1 MQPWTLLPPDQGPA
15 PGPAAS
21 GAVFPVPLED
31 DRSYC
36 VRAAARERPLLKRR
50 TAVTAKTLPL
60 DGPAFEREV
69 VNNPGLTLVDF
80 WAAWCSPC
88 RALLPSLERLA
99 TSFAGRAKVA
109 KVEVDANPDLAQ
121 RFGVRSIPTLVF
133 FRDGREVDRI
143 VGNLPYPTL
152 EERLARLTG

>member
-1 MQPWTLLPPDQGPA
+1 MN
-15 PGPAAS
+15 
-21 GAVFPVPLED
+21 
-31 DRSYC
+31 
-36 VRAAARERPLLKRR
+36 
-50 TAVTAKTLPL
+50 AKTLPL

-109 KVEVDANPDLAQ
+109 KVEVDAHPDLAQ

-152 EERLARLTG
+152 EERLARLAG